1 MTITKPPKL
10 PPIGPDTKLL
20 SFDLETNGLHGSAFA
35 VGAVVMNAKGE
46 VLDSFVARCPLAHE
60 VDPWVKANVFPAIH
74 DMQVTHTDQ
83 KTLRHDFWQWYLQ
96 VEPKSDYVLVS
107 NGYPVEYRFL
117 LQCQED
123 DLETR
128 YWQHPFPI
136 LDLTSI
142 LLATGH
148 DPSAKSQLVA
158 KIVREGKFSRHH
170 PLDDAK
176 IAALAAFA
184 ALGLAI
190 KK

>member
-1 MTITKPPKL
+1 VTITKPPKL
-10 PPIGPDTKLL
+10 PKLGSGTRFL
-20 SFDLETNGLHGSAFA
+20 SFDLETNGLHGTAFA
-35 VGAVVMNAKGE
+35 VGAVVMDAKST
-46 VLDSFVARCPLAHE
+46 VLDSFAARCPLTHD
-60 VDPWVKANVFPAIH
+60 VDPWVKANVFPVIK
-74 DMQVTHTDQ
+74 DMPVTHNDQ

-96 VEPKSDYVLVS
+96 AEPNSDYVLVS

-142 LLATGH
+142 LLAAGH
-148 DPSAKSQLVA
+148 DPSAKSRL
-158 KIVREGKFSRHH
+158 ITEIIRDGKFARHH

-176 IAALAAFA
+176 VAALAAFK
-184 ALGLAI
+184 ALKLN
-190 KK
+190 

>member
-10 PPIGPDTKLL
+10 PKLGPRTRLL
-20 SFDLETNGLHGSAFA
+20 SFDLETNGLHGGAFA
-35 VGAVVMNAKGE
+35 VGAVVMDSKGK
-46 VLDSFVARCPLAHE
+46 VTDQFVARCPLDDE
-60 VDPWVKANVFPAIH
+60 VDEWVQANVLPAIS
-74 DMQVTHTDQ
+74 QLSVTHTDQ
-83 KTLRHDFWQWYLQ
+83 KSLRHDFWQWYLRA
-96 VEPKSDYVLVS
+96 EPGIDYVLVS

-123 DLETR
+123 DLDTR

-148 DPSAKSQLVA
+148 DPSAKSKLIGQ
-158 KIVREGKFSRHH
+158 IVQENKFARHH

-176 IAALAAFA
+176 IAALAAFN
-184 ALGLAI
+184 ALRLT
-190 KK
+190 